1 MEVFKLADCR
11 IND

>member
-1 MEVFKLADCR
+1 MDVFKLADCR